1 MRLRLRALSHDY
13 SRHQRL
19 SEVMR
24 QTRDREVIEWLDRQ
38 PRTSIWTNSV
48 TILEIRFGLQSM
60 VTGKRRLLL
69 IQAFGTALEA
79 MGNRIA
85 SFDAAGAAA
94 AELMAGR
101 QKRGRP
107 GDLRDTMIAGIVL
120 AHRAT
125 LATRNAGYFEDLS
138 VPVVNPW
145 RSSEIEG
152 SGCDAAC
159 TICFHQYIH
168 TRRRSFVS
176 LS

>member
-1 MRLRLRALSHDY
+1 MRLRLRALSHDH

-24 QTRDREVIEWLDRQ
+24 QTPNREVIEWLDRQ

-69 IQAFGTALEA
+69 MQAFGTALEA

-85 SFDAAGAAA
+85 SFDAAAAA
-94 AELMAGR
+94 AELMAAR

-107 GDLRDTMIAGIVL
+107 CDLRDTMIAGIAL

-125 LATRNAGYFEDLS
+125 LATRNSGYFEDLS

-145 RSSEIEG
+145 RSSEI
-152 SGCDAAC
+152 
-159 TICFHQYIH
+159 
-168 TRRRSFVS
+168 
-176 LS
+176 